1 MVKRK
6 RTQSRAEATTRNTY
20 KRALKKSE
28 RRFQDLIF
36 TVGDWVWEMD
46 ETGRYTYCSETISPL
61 LGYSPEEI
69 IGKTPFD
76 FMPEDEAERIQAIF
90 SKSAKKRESF
100 KDLEN
105 WLITKSGKHICMA
118 TSGVPIIDEKGIY
131 KGYRGVGKD
140 ITAHK
145 LEQQRLARLYRC
157 LSTLGVDY
165 KDNIRSIVE
174 TAGEILNACCAYYHQ
189 WEEGVLSTIFAWR
202 APEDFGVNPGE
213 ESVCHATLQRP
224 GKEALFIPRLRE
236 SRFALLDPSLE
247 AYGMNAFL
255 AQPVYAEGKPRG
267 VLCAFFREGKP
278 SKDAINLMGMFGEVL
293 AREEERFL
301 SSQQLIERETFL
313 RTLIESTI
321 DAIAV
326 LDVNRRLID
335 VNEAFCKMFGYTR
348 EEVIGKDTTFI
359 HVSEEKAA
367 EFEKIIYPVVRKKGY
382 WQGEWRF
389 KRVDGTVFPIE
400 SITAALKDEAGE
412 ILGYVASIRDITERK
427 EAEDALKEAHERLA
441 QIVSAI
447 HSVLIG
453 LSVEGNITA
462 WNREAEEILGLK
474 EADVLGKRLG
484 MCKISW
490 EWERIEQGIQ
500 RCAKDRE
507 ITRVDDVRFTDIE
520 GKERFLGV
528 TINPVLNAEGGLV
541 GTLIFAAD
549 ITQRKVME
557 AQLLQ
562 AQKMESIGQL
572 AAGIAHEINTP
583 TQFVGDNL
591 SFLKDALEDLNQ
603 LMGKYEQLVEQA
615 KSRGLFSDLLGE
627 IKEISEEVDIDFLRE
642 EIPKAIDQSM
652 EGVKRVSHIVRAMK
666 EFSHPGVKEKEWV
679 DLNKAIETTVTVSK
693 NAWKYVAE
701 LETHLD
707 PNLGP
712 VLCMPDEINQVILN
726 LIVNAAQAIEEV
738 VGGDS
743 GEKGLITI
751 DTHNDEKWVEVRVQ
765 DTGPGIPE
773 NIRNRIFDPFFTTKE
788 VGKGTGQGLA
798 IAYDVVV
805 QKHGGMLTFETHEGE
820 GTTFI
825 MRLPKQTEKVEK

>member
-6 RTQSRAEATTRNTY
+6 KTRSKAEATARNTH

-36 TVGDWVWEMD
+36 TMGDWVWEMD
-46 ETGRYTYCSETISPL
+46 ETGRYTYCSESVSPI

-90 SKSAKKRESF
+90 SNSAKERSSF
-100 KDLEN
+100 KDSEN
-105 WLITKSGKHICMA
+105 WLITKSGKHICIV
-118 TSGVPIIDEKGIY
+118 TSGVPIIDEKGVY
-131 KGYRGVGKD
+131 KGYQGVSKD

-145 LEQQRLARLYRC
+145 LEEQRLTRLCRC

-165 KDNIRSIVE
+165 KINIRLIVE
-174 TAGEILNACCAYYHQ
+174 TAGEILDACCAYYSR
-189 WEEGVLSTIFAWR
+189 WGEGILSTVFAWQ
-202 APEDFGVNPGE
+202 APNGFGVNPGND
-213 ESVCHATLQRP
+213 SVCYEALQRP
-224 GKEALFIPRLRE
+224 GRETLFIPRLRE
-236 SRFALLDPSLE
+236 SRFALLDPSLG

-255 AQPVYAEGKPRG
+255 GQPVYAEGKPRG

-278 SKDAINLMGMFGEVL
+278 PKDAVNLMEMFGEVL

-301 SSQQLIERETFL
+301 SSKQQTERETFL

-326 LDVNRRLID
+326 LDVNRRFMD

-348 EEVIGKDTTFI
+348 EEVIGKDTTLI

-367 EFEKIIYPVVRKKGY
+367 EFGKIIYPVIRKKGY
-382 WQGEWRF
+382 WQGEWQL
-389 KRVDGTVFPIE
+389 KRRDGMALAIE
-400 SITAALKDEAGE
+400 SITAVLKDEAGDVS
-412 ILGYVASIRDITERK
+412 GYVAFIRDITERK
-427 EAEDALKEAHERLA
+427 EAESALREAHERLA

-447 HSVLIG
+447 HSILIG
-453 LSVEGNITA
+453 LSAEGDVTA

-484 MCKISW
+484 MCEISW

-500 RCAKDRE
+500 RCEKDRE
-507 ITRVDDVRFTDIE
+507 ITRVDDVRLTDIE

-528 TINPVLNAEGGLV
+528 TLNPVLNAEGDLV

-549 ITQRKVME
+549 ITQKKIME

-572 AAGIAHEINTP
+572 AAGIAHEINSP

-591 SFLKDALEDLNQ
+591 SFLKDAFEDLNQ
-603 LMGKYEQLVEQA
+603 LTEKYEQLVEQA
-615 KSRGLFSDLLGE
+615 RSSGLFSDLLEE

-642 EIPKAIDQSM
+642 EIPKALGQST
-652 EGVKRVSHIVRAMK
+652 EGIKRVSHIVQAMK

-701 LETHLD
+701 LVMHLD
-707 PNLGP
+707 PSLEP

-751 DTHNDEKWVEVRVQ
+751 DTHNGGKWVEVRVQ
-765 DTGPGIPE
+765 DTGSGIPE
-773 NIRNRIFDPFFTTKE
+773 SIRNRIFDPFFTTKE

-805 QKHGGMLTFETHEGE
+805 QKHGGVLTFETYEGK

-825 MRLPKQTEKVEK
+825 MRLPKQTEKAEK